1 MPLYSLAC
9 AAVTSDDHSLKRE
22 KVLTTV
28 MQNVWDE
35 RVHDGT
41 KNVRVDISTVRHAV
55 HARNHR
61 LQSNHSMTSRSMC
74 IVDAAIHNLT
84 STVDAMLTAS
94 KTNVSVS
101 RVLRLNY
108 ELQHQL
114 YTCFLKSSS
123 DWIVID
129 DCVRALR
136 VVPY

>member
-9 AAVTSDDHSLKRE
+9 AAVTSDDHSLKRK
-22 KVLTTV
+22 KVLTRI

-35 RVHDGT
+35 CVHDGT
-41 KNVRVDISTVRHAV
+41 KTV
-55 HARNHR
+55 
-61 LQSNHSMTSRSMC
+61 
-74 IVDAAIHNLT
+74 T
-84 STVDAMLTAS
+84 STVDAMLTES
-94 KTNVSVS
+94 KTNVLRVLSVS